1 MDKEYCMITAIVK
14 KGFYEAAMSAARS
27 AGARGGTVLN
37 ARGTG
42 TAETTHFLG
51 VAIEPEKEILLILTE
66 TSQRD
71 EIMKAINRAVGLNTP
86 GNGIAIALPV
96 EDVAGLTAVPPPEEE
111 GEEEQ

>member
-14 KGFYEAAMSAARS
+14 KGFSETAMSAARG

-42 TAETTHFLG
+42 SAEATHFLG
-51 VAIEPEKEILLILTE
+51 MTIEPEKEILLILTE
-66 TSQRD
+66 TEARD
-71 EIMKAINRAVGLNTP
+71 EIMKAINRAAGLNTP

-96 EDVAGLTAVPPPEEE
+96 EDVAGLTAVLPPAADKEEP
-111 GEEEQ
+111 

>member
-14 KGFYEAAMSAARS
+14 KGFSDTAMAAARS
-27 AGARGGTVLN
+27 VGARGGTVLN

-42 TAETTHFLG
+42 SAEATHFLG

-96 EDVAGLTAVPPPEEE
+96 EDVAGLTAALPHEEA
-111 GEEEQ
+111 GEEEK